1 MTRNTKLLA
10 AIAVASVF
18 VAQPASAYQCKT
30 YPSQSHGI
38 AATKLAAQAK
48 SKSNWS
54 NNVKS
59 SLGLAWSVWAIA
71 KDRTVDCVK
80 LNSGQWRCLA
90 SAKPCL
96 YVVP

>member
-1 MTRNTKLLA
+1 MTTKLTLIA
-10 AIAVASVF
+10 TIAVASAVM
-18 VAQPASAYQCKT
+18 AQPAFAYQCKT
-30 YPSQSHGI
+30 SPTQAVGI
-38 AATKLAAQAK
+38 AAGKIVAQGK
-48 SKSNWS
+48 SKTNWT

-59 SLGLAWSVWAIA
+59 SLGLAWSVWTIA
-71 KDRTVDCVK
+71 KDRDVDCTK